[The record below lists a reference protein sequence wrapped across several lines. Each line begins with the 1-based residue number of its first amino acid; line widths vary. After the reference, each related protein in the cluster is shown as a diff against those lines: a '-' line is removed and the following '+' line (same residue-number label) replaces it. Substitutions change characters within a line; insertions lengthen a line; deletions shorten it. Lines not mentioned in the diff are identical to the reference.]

1 MLEFL
6 GFLGLPEI
14 GIIGFILG
22 AAAGRYFKTED
33 TDTLV
38 ETVFKLAEIA
48 VRSTEQQRGD
58 EPGVTKKEVA
68 KMKLKTEMQEM
79 GLNIAS
85 GVIEE
90 AIEGAVQ
97 KMNSDK

>member
-1 MLEFL
+1 MLDFL
-6 GFLGLPEI
+6 RMLGSPEAV
-14 GIIGFILG
+14 IIAFILG

-38 ETVFKLAEIA
+38 ESVFKLAEIA
-48 VRSTEQQRGD
+48 VRSTETQNPD
-58 EPGVTKKEVA
+58 EPGVSKKEIA
-68 KMKLKTEMQEM
+68 KMKLKKEMQEM

-90 AIEGAVQ
+90 AIEAGVQ